1 MGSII
6 AISAQDPGGI
16 GTLGYDNATLV
27 AWNKG
32 ITDRLI
38 PKRLTNP
45 DDLLS
50 EENRATT
57 YLLPFLTQMWEY
69 FNVVSGKGSKDD
81 INLAYGG
88 LNFAF
93 RDFLAHLDRT
103 NDGNNNFKTIIPT
116 ELKVTLDGIGGI
128 IIGNL
133 FKINEDIVP
142 KGYTGVLGRKLAY
155 IVTKLGHNISDND
168 WTTELSAYPIVFEQS
183 AGTEVWK
190 QWDNDQYPRG
200 TVLRAGG
207 GNVGVIYS
215 NKTEAYINAIK
226 AEPKF
231 ADKLRSVAQNIGVSE
246 SDLLTVMYKET
257 AGTLDP
263 STTNGI
269 GCVGL
274 IQFCPD
280 AARGSFKTISNKRY
294 NLSELSQMTRDQQL
308 DVVEAYYKSL
318 GFRSDKPRTI
328 ADLYVAT
335 FYPAAIGKPN
345 NYIIGSDNSV
355 SFQHKL
361 AEQNP
366 GIAKYS
372 NVIVQGKKVLNI
384 EAVLAFIQS

>member
-6 AISAQDPGGI
+6 AISAQDPEGI

-45 DDLLS
+45 NDLLDKD
-50 EENRATT
+50 NKPVT
-57 YLLPFLTQMWEY
+57 YLLPFLTQMYKY
-69 FNVVSGKGSKDD
+69 FSIIAGTTSGDD
-81 INLAYGG
+81 INLVYGG

-103 NDGNNNFKTIIPT
+103 NGGNNNFKTIIPT
-116 ELKVTLDGIGGI
+116 ELHVTLDGIGGL

-142 KGYTGVLGRKLAY
+142 KGYTGVVGRKLAY
-155 IVTKLGHNISDND
+155 IVTGLGHNISNND

-183 AGTEVWK
+183 VGTAIYK
-190 QWDNDQYPRG
+190 QWNNQQYPG
-200 TVLRAGG
+200 TIISAGG
-207 GNVGVIYS
+207 NNVGVIYS
-215 NKTEAYINAIK
+215 NKIEAYVNAVK

-231 ADKLRSVAQNIGVSE
+231 ADKLKLVAQNIGVSE

-263 STTNGI
+263 STTNSI

-280 AARGSFKTISNKRY
+280 TRRGSFKTISNKQY
-294 NLSELSQMTRDQQL
+294 NLSDLSQMTRDQQL
-308 DVVEAYYKSL
+308 DVVEAYYKSV
-318 GFRSDKPRTI
+318 GFRSNKPRTLT
-328 ADLYVAT
+328 DLYVAT
-335 FYPAAIGKPN
+335 FQPAAIGKPG
-345 NYIIGSDNSV
+345 NYIIGSSISINY
-355 SFQHKL
+355 QHL
-361 AEQNP
+361 VAEQNP

-372 NVIVQGKKVLNI
+372 NVFVNGKKVINVD
-384 EAVLAFIQS
+384 AVKAFIQS